1 MSDDRLTS
9 AQRMRALAMGSGLDR
24 VPIIPMASTYTAAR
38 AGLPL
43 KEFYLDPQKC
53 LQVQL
58 DALARH
64 GYDGAP
70 SYGVPEWSGWDFGGD
85 LWFPQ
90 EQQDFL
96 PYLSRRAVQDAA
108 DVETLRQPEPRL
120 APAAGRL
127 LAFYRLARAKGIPG
141 VSLPGSSP
149 MGIACSIAGPDLLLR
164 WFYKE
169 PALVHQLLRKAT
181 DYLLAVTEML
191 IEEFG
196 AENCAAF
203 STYPVEAH
211 AVISPKIF
219 ERFSV
224 PYVRELHEKLIAKG
238 IGKWLIHLCGDHTRN
253 LPHWKES
260 IPLAPRTVFSV
271 GHEMDLA
278 ATAAFFGSDHIVAG
292 NIPTTTLLLGS
303 AAEIHA
309 LCRETLEKMK
319 HHPGGF
325 ILAPA
330 CVLPTRTPPEN
341 VQAMVEAAKTFGS
354 YHN

>member
-85 LWFPQ
+85 LWFP
-90 EQQDFL
+90 EESSDFL
-96 PYLSRRAVQDAA
+96 PYLRKRAVQAPA
-108 DVETLRQPEPRL
+108 DVEKLRVPEPRG

-127 LAFYRLARAKGIPG
+127 LAFYRLARAKGFPG
-141 VSLPGSSP
+141 ASLPGSSP

-181 DYLLAVTEML
+181 DYLLAVADMI

-196 AENCAAF
+196 AENCSVF

-211 AVISPKIF
+211 AVISPKLF

-224 PYVRELHEKLIAKG
+224 PYVSEWHEKLIGRG
-238 IGKWLIHLCGDHTRN
+238 IGKWVVHLCGDHTRN
-253 LPHWKES
+253 LPQWKGA
-260 IPLAPRTVFSV
+260 IPLAPRTIFSM

-278 ATAAFFGSDHIVAG
+278 ATAAFFGADHIIAG
-292 NIPTTTLLLGS
+292 NVSTTTLLLGT
-303 AAEIHA
+303 AAEVYA
-309 LCRETLEKMK
+309 LCRQTIETMK

-330 CVLPTRTPPEN
+330 CLLPPRTPPAN
-341 VQAMVEAAKTFGS
+341 VQAMVEAVRTFGG
-354 YHN
+354 YHH